1 MCKLMIHFSFL
12 CFWKNSRNR
21 LAELKDRQAAHAT
34 SAYFLGFDMHRLAAK
49 GSPLGDTNW
58 VTQFLLI
65 LGIFVMCEVRGESG
79 DLNITDLMD
88 C

>member
-1 MCKLMIHFSFL
+1 
-12 CFWKNSRNR
+12 
-21 LAELKDRQAAHAT
+21 
-34 SAYFLGFDMHRLAAK
+34 MHRLAAK
-49 GSPLGDTNW
+49 GSPPGDTNW

-65 LGIFVMCEVRGESG
+65 LGIFVVCEVRGESG